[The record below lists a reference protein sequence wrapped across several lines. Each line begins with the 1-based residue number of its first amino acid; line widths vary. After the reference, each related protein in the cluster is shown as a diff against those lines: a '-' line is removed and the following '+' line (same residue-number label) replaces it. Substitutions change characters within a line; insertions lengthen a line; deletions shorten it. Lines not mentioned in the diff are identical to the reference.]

1 MGNNYGFNPSWM
13 KKDDVARKNYV
24 EITPEEQA
32 AIDKANAEAKAAL
45 EKEALAQGLN
55 GNKVKD
61 LNKGISIQHNGLNL
75 PTQEQIIAN
84 QGEIKPAAPWYE
96 RAWNNT
102 AYHVWNFVKGFGE
115 AVLGGAALTLGAAAA
130 MAPVSCSE
138 GPIDD
143 VGVALTV
150 TPEQLAKSTIDA
162 LNDPKNYP
170 DGHSTEDGT
179 KYTYA
184 YDDQKH
190 KPYVEFENGFK
201 HYLNDD
207 LSWNPNGT
215 TSAMYDIMDKV
226 SLVQLADV
234 KEVGNITTDIE
245 ANEGSYGNGA
255 EGFAMSFVTPADLQD
270 ITSGSPVVR
279 GNIGEY
285 NFQGKVEKVAA
296 GKYTLEANGQTKTN
310 AADGIRIVNENGD
323 EIYMQYEENF
333 DLQSVWDRP
342 GQNEESGMIVYVKEK
357 GADVFKERYILS
369 KFDDTRTNIG
379 LIDRSENGT
388 TLQHYPSN
396 INEFNANGS
405 EDEYNRIYNAFEAD
419 ANAKVNT
426 DSK

>member
-162 LNDPKNYP
+162 LNNPQNYP

-179 KYTYA
+179 KYIYA
-184 YDDQKH
+184 YDEQKR

-201 HYLNDD
+201 HYLYDN
-207 LSWNPNGT
+207 LSLKSDG
-215 TSAMYDIMDKV
+215 AMSTMYGIMDKV

-234 KEVGNITTDIE
+234 SKVGNITTDIE

-270 ITSGSPVVR
+270 ITSGNPVVR

-388 TLQHYPSN
+388 TFQYYPSN

-405 EDEYNRIYNAFEAD
+405 EDEYNRIYKAFKAD
-419 ANAKVNT
+419 ANAEVNT